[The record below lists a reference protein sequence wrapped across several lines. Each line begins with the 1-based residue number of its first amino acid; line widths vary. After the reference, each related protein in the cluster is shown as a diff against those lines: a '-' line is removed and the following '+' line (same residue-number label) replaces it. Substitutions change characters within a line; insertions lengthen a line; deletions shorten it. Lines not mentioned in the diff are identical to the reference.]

1 MGNAVLQVPFGI
13 PFFII
18 ITMNEHDCEIPA
30 KKVHCITFGRTQVKK
45 YLTERRNV
53 VPCNQS
59 CSVLLIGNTLS
70 SLLLFFAKINNTV
83 DIK

>member
-1 MGNAVLQVPFGI
+1 LGNAVLQVPFGI

-45 YLTERRNV
+45 VPDGTAER
-53 VPCNQS
+53 CSLQS
-59 CSVLLIGNTLS
+59 ELFS
-70 SLLLFFAKINNTV
+70 SSYRQYT
-83 DIK
+83 